1 MAADYMALCPE
12 CGKHLVRVHR
22 HRLERLVYS
31 DVYRCHK
38 CGFRSAQVNR
48 FLGFDLRAIFS
59 RYTHCTRCGTEFVK
73 RIGRRDK
80 IDFRSMHPL
89 SWIQGLLFAPLNKCE
104 ACRLQYHDWRPLS
117 PKARG
122 H

>member
-1 MAADYMALCPE
+1 MPVCPE
-12 CGKHLVRVHR
+12 CGKHLVRIHR
-22 HRLERLVYS
+22 DRLDKIYYS
-31 DVYRCHK
+31 AVYRCHN
-38 CGFRSAQVNR
+38 CGFRTAQLYSSLALLVR
-48 FLGFDLRAIFS
+48 SIFS
-59 RYTHCTRCGTEFVK
+59 RYTRCTRCGTEFVK

-80 IDFRSMHPL
+80 IDFRSMHPF